1 MPRLVSGRG
10 RTDSPGPQYVKCR
23 SFKWMTTLSSLR
35 SPAAAA
41 STSITPSPFAPLIS
55 ASLSTSSC
63 TRKRST
69 YAALWFVFP
78 RPARAAPRCWKGPH
92 PMNSWL
98 SQPPTK
104 TDEMQMQNGL
114 TGGGTLVEK
123 LSRRAG
129 GERGGYSGGSTPSES
144 AGLGAGS
151 PCSGAERRSTGL
163 AR

>member
-114 TGGGTLVEK
+114 TGGGTLVKSTVDGRVEREGGTAED
-123 LSRRAG
+123 RRQA
-129 GERGGYSGGSTPSES
+129 R
-144 AGLGAGS
+144 A
-151 PCSGAERRSTGL
+151 RDL
-163 AR
+163 ARGAHARARNAKVPA

>member
-78 RPARAAPRCWKGPH
+78 RPARAAPRCWKSPPPDELVALAAPH
-92 PMNSWL
+92 QDRRNANAERA
-98 SQPPTK
+98 
-104 TDEMQMQNGL
+104 D
-114 TGGGTLVEK
+114 GGGTLVKSTVDGRVEREGGTAED
-123 LSRRAG
+123 RRQA
-129 GERGGYSGGSTPSES
+129 R
-144 AGLGAGS
+144 A
-151 PCSGAERRSTGL
+151 RDL
-163 AR
+163 ARGAHARARNAEVPA

>member
-1 MPRLVSGRG
+1 MPRLVSGRW

-55 ASLSTSSC
+55 ASLSPSSC

-78 RPARAAPRCWKGPH
+78 RPARAAPRCWKRPP

-98 SQPPTK
+98 SQPPALDRHQ
-104 TDEMQMQNGL
+104 DEMQNAERL
-114 TGGGTLVEK
+114 TGGHFSGKAQST
-123 LSRRAG
+123 G
-129 GERGGYSGGSTPSES
+129 GWRERGET
-144 AGLGAGS
+144 
-151 PCSGAERRSTGL
+151 AEDRRQARARDL
-163 AR
+163 ARGAHDRARNAEVPA

>member
-78 RPARAAPRCWKGPH
+78 RPARAAPRCWESPPPDELVALAAPH
-92 PMNSWL
+92 QDRRNANAERA
-98 SQPPTK
+98 
-104 TDEMQMQNGL
+104 D
-114 TGGGTLVEK
+114 GGGHFSEK
-123 LSRRAG
+123 HSRRAG